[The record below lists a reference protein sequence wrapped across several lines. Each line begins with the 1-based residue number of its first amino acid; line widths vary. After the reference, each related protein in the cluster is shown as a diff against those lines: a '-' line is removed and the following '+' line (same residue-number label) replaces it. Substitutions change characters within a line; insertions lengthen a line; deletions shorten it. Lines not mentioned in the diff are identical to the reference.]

1 MKYLENGRFRDQ
13 SLMRLTLGG
22 ALVFLLGLWVS
33 AFGVYFSRLGLSPA
47 SVVSYYRGS
56 EETFQPARTFGS
68 MVEVTHGHMAM
79 MALVL
84 LLLTHLAIFVPAPR
98 RLKAIGIA
106 GTFAAAFTNEL
117 SGWLVR
123 FVHPAF
129 AVVKPAAF
137 LASQAFQLALLAVLA
152 VYLFR
157 RADERDEKA
166 AREGAPSRP
175 SPVPRPAG
183 VAEPDETAGE
193 SAA

>member
-1 MKYLENGRFRDQ
+1 MKYLENGRFRDP

-22 ALVFLLGLWVS
+22 ALVFLVGLWAS
-33 AFGVYFSRLGLSPA
+33 AFGVYFSRMGLSTA
-47 SVVSYYRGS
+47 SVASYYRGS

-129 AVVKPAAF
+129 AGLKPVAF
-137 LASQAFQLALLAVLA
+137 LASQAFQLALLTVLA

-157 RADERDEKA
+157 RPEERDA
-166 AREGAPSRP
+166 ATQSGDAL
-175 SPVPRPAG
+175 PRPTAIPTR
-183 VAEPDETAGE
+183 AEADETA
-193 SAA
+193 A

>member
-1 MKYLENGRFRDQ
+1 MKYLENGRFRDP

-22 ALVFLLGLWVS
+22 ALVFLFALWVS
-33 AFGVYFSRLGLSPA
+33 AFGLYFSRMSLSPT

-84 LLLTHLAIFVPAPR
+84 LLLTHLAIFIPAPR
-98 RLKAIGIA
+98 RLKAVGIV
-106 GTFAAAFTNEL
+106 GTFAAAFANEL

-123 FVHPAF
+123 FASPAF
-129 AVVKPAAF
+129 AALKPVAF
-137 LASQAFQLALLAVLA
+137 LTSQGFQLLLLASLA

-157 RADERDEKA
+157 PERKVETGATREDALGDQPETASLDADEPA
-166 AREGAPSRP
+166 A
-175 SPVPRPAG
+175 
-183 VAEPDETAGE
+183 
-193 SAA
+193 

>member
-33 AFGVYFSRLGLSPA
+33 AFGVYFSRLGLDAA

-56 EETFQPARTFGS
+56 EETFQQARTFGS

-106 GTFAAAFTNEL
+106 GTFLAAFTNEA

-123 FVHPAF
+123 FVHPGF
-129 AVVKPAAF
+129 AALKPVAF
-137 LASQAFQLALLAVLA
+137 LTSQAFQLALLTVLG

-157 RADERDEKA
+157 RSGRGEQANPGEEMLPGPI
-166 AREGAPSRP
+166 EIAPDDDS
-175 SPVPRPAG
+175 A
-183 VAEPDETAGE
+183 ETAGKT
-193 SAA
+193 AA